1 MGHPRTGQ
9 LSLVNIPRAIHDHG
23 RFGKAGLPEF
33 LGCRTCCRP
42 NGVGC
47 AVAAAAPGEK
57 QSDDAGTQPG
67 SSPKDD
73 SPAFIQSTPYAR
85 PLTNDQLRRM
95 T

>member
-9 LSLVNIPRAIHDHG
+9 LSLVNIPGPIHDDG
-23 RFGKAGLPEF
+23 RFGKAGLPKF
-33 LGCRTCCRP
+33 LGCPTCCRP

-67 SSPKDD
+67 SSP
-73 SPAFIQSTPYAR
+73 QR
-85 PLTNDQLRRM
+85 RLTGVHSKHTVRSAANE
-95 T
+95 